1 MRGGTANCTVVISD
15 DEIGSPT
22 VKYPKAVIAM
32 NLPSLEKYEPLVAPG
47 GYLVVNSSMV
57 NREVKRTD
65 IHVVMVPANEIA
77 EELGIQ
83 KAANMVLLG
92 ALVGSSD
99 ILAIE
104 HLNKALD
111 AHTAERLKKFIDKNK
126 EALVRGAAYKA
137 TKPA

>member
-1 MRGGTANCTVVISD
+1 
-15 DEIGSPT
+15 
-22 VKYPKAVIAM
+22 M